1 MFFRFLVSI
10 ILLLVI
16 FNTKIDALEIKVLA
30 TVDQESIS
38 NYDLKL
44 EKKILEILNKR
55 KIFKKDENIILQRMI
70 NEKIKYIETKVKKIQ
85 INNENLEKRLT
96 IVKNQNFQ
104 NQKLTK
110 NEKNYLKEKIAT
122 EMKWNRL
129 ILINYKNKISINVNE
144 VNELIKKNQIKEN
157 QKEKFILMEKNKK
170 LNILS
175 KTHFNEVKNKYYIKI
190 YQWSL

>member
-1 MFFRFLVSI
+1 M
-10 ILLLVI
+10 
-16 FNTKIDALEIKVLA
+16 
-30 TVDQESIS
+30 DQESIS

-190 YQWSL
+190 YQ

>member
-190 YQWSL
+190 YQ